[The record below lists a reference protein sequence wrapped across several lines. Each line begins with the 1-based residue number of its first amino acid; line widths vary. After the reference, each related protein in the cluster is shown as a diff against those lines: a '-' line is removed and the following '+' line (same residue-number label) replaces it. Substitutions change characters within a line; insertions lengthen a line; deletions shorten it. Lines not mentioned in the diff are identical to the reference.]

1 MTIRLLDP
9 DVTAQIAA
17 GEVVERPSSVVK
29 ELVENALDA
38 GSSRIE
44 VELRGGGLSL
54 IRVTDD
60 GDGIPESQLE
70 LAVTKHAT
78 SKIERAR
85 DLWEVRSLG
94 FRGEALASIASVSRM
109 TLVSRRVDAE
119 AGAFIELS
127 GEGVADMGSQGAPVG
142 TSVFVRDLFKAV
154 PARLSFLRSAA
165 AEGGRC
171 VHVVTQ
177 YALSYPEVGFRVL
190 TDGRLGFHSP
200 GNGDHRDVLLETWG
214 AEAVDELYDIE
225 ESMVGRTKVSGY
237 AGPPHLIRSRRDRQE
252 FFVNRRAVGDR
263 ILSSSVADAY
273 RDIVP
278 RGRHPVAVLF
288 LTVPPNDL
296 DVNVHPAKAEVRFR
310 REGEVFAAVQRSLRA
325 TLLAHDALSDAGLT
339 SGAVPSGTV
348 PAPPPDS
355 DVVLEAPP
363 PLTTTGQ
370 AALEAGLAEAGR
382 DGEEA
387 ATAKERVVLRPVG
400 QVGTTYIVT
409 EGPDG
414 MYLIDQHAAHERIV
428 FEGLLNGDPG
438 AERPVQALLMPL
450 TVSLTR
456 RQAGALVEL
465 EELLRAY
472 GFQWEPFGE
481 DSALLRGVPGSIREG
496 EAVQTLIEVLDGAD
510 AEGPPVGGGEGG
522 NGPSDAFT
530 LHERRIAA
538 TVACHST
545 VRAGQVL
552 SMAEMDALLRQF
564 EAADFPRLC
573 PHGRP
578 TMVHLSSAQLEK
590 QFGRR

>member
-1 MTIRLLDP
+1 MPIRLLGA

-17 GEVVERPSSVVK
+17 GEIVERPSSVVK
-29 ELVENALDA
+29 ELIENALDA
-38 GSSRIE
+38 GASRVEIE
-44 VELRGGGLSL
+44 LQGGGLSL

-60 GDGIPESQLE
+60 GDGIPESELE

-78 SKIERAR
+78 SKIEQAR

-109 TLVSRRVDAE
+109 TVVSRRGDVQ
-119 AGAFIELS
+119 AGTFIEVN
-127 GEGVADMGSQGAPVG
+127 GEGVIDLGSQGAPVG
-142 TSVFVRDLFKAV
+142 TSVSVRDLFRTV

-171 VHVVTQ
+171 LHVVTQ
-177 YALSYPEVGFRVL
+177 YALAYPEASFRLL
-190 TDGRLGFHSP
+190 TEGRLGFHSP
-200 GNGDHRDVLLETWG
+200 GSGEHRDVLLEAWG
-214 AEAVDELYDIE
+214 AAAAEGLFLIE
-225 ESMVGRTKVSGY
+225 ETTVGRTRVSGY
-237 AGPPHLIRSRRDRQE
+237 TGPSHLGRSRRDRQE

-263 ILSSSVADAY
+263 VLSSSLADAY
-273 RDIVP
+273 REVLP
-278 RGRHPVAVLF
+278 RGKHPMAVLF
-288 LTVPPNDL
+288 LEVPPDDV

-325 TLLAHDALSDAGLT
+325 TLVANDALSAIDSVDPQRAGM
-339 SGAVPSGTV
+339 VPN
-348 PAPPPDS
+348 PPPDS
-355 DVVLEAPP
+355 DVVLEAPSSMVVP
-363 PLTTTGQ
+363 QQADMVESQDSGQ
-370 AALEAGLAEAGR
+370 TDHPGKPVTKG
-382 DGEEA
+382 
-387 ATAKERVVLRPVG
+387 RVVLRAVG

-414 MYLIDQHAAHERIV
+414 MYLIDQHAAHERLV
-428 FEGLLNGDPG
+428 FDGLLNGDSS

-456 RQAGALVEL
+456 RQESSIPEL
-465 EELLRAY
+465 WELLHAY
-472 GFQWEPFGE
+472 GFRWEPFGE
-481 DSALLRGVPGSIREG
+481 GSLLLRGVPGSLREG
-496 EAVQTLIEVLDGAD
+496 EAVPTLVEVLDGSGGQPL
-510 AEGPPVGGGEGG
+510 GPEE
-522 NGPSDAFT
+522 NGREPDAFT

-545 VRAGQVL
+545 IRAGQVL
-552 SMAEMDALLRQF
+552 TLPEMDGLLRQF

-578 TMVHLSSAQLEK
+578 TMVHLSSTQLEK